1 MLFTLHFLRIILYT
15 RPKVIQGGYQLKKLS
30 LLLVICGVLFLGIGA
45 YQFFE
50 TKSNQNESLEEA
62 KSLLKESNQK
72 NVSETM
78 KPTFPLDFDPSTGET
93 VGMLHIPK
101 LESDL
106 PIVEGTD
113 EDELSHGVGH
123 YAGTSYPLQN
133 DQIVLSGHRDTV
145 FRRMGELKLGDI
157 LTVQLPYGEF
167 SYEIVETKI
176 VDANDRSIIVPTS
189 PDEVL
194 TVTTC
199 YPFSYIGNAPDRY
212 IINAHPIDNEENKK

>member
-1 MLFTLHFLRIILYT
+1 
-15 RPKVIQGGYQLKKLS
+15 
-30 LLLVICGVLFLGIGA
+30 
-45 YQFFE
+45 
-50 TKSNQNESLEEA
+50 
-62 KSLLKESNQK
+62 
-72 NVSETM
+72 
-78 KPTFPLDFDPSTGET
+78 
-93 VGMLHIPK
+93 
-101 LESDL
+101 
-106 PIVEGTD
+106 
-113 EDELSHGVGH
+113 
-123 YAGTSYPLQN
+123 
-133 DQIVLSGHRDTV
+133 
-145 FRRMGELKLGDI
+145 MGELKLGDI